1 MRADAGCSGA
11 GGHAWVRK
19 PFTLWF
25 WRCLKNTIP
34 LGSHA
39 CNCNHLLCCPAFLCP
54 PLLRCL
60 LCRNTFYAR
69 VASSSN
75 LILASK
81 AAACA
86 LSSSAALLSSAL
98 LASSACFAATTN
110 ALLDASAT
118 SVALLSS
125 AFFSSAAFLLAVASA
140 RFAASAAAFA
150 ASHPRRNSVMASRRR
165 TQIFRRLC
173 RAVSRNPYRY
183 SKVGPKIAEDLRSS
197 HADDRIDEHKLPK
210 I

>member
-98 LASSACFAATTN
+98 LASSACFAATAN

-118 SVALLSS
+118 SVALQPSLFRLLLLSC
-125 AFFSSAAFLLAVASA
+125 LLA
-140 RFAASAAAFA
+140 
-150 ASHPRRNSVMASRRR
+150 RRR
-165 TQIFRRLC
+165 LRTLCSLC
-173 RAVSRNPYRY
+173 RCLCCFPSKTQQRDGIAPKNSDLPPAVSRGKP
-183 SKVGPKIAEDLRSS
+183 
-197 HADDRIDEHKLPK
+197 
-210 I
+210 